1 VRSEP
6 PHRPVLALPSQ
17 ADVEKVELTGDWV
30 QGTGTNANGFT
41 TTPDGRA
48 LLVVNS
54 SNGQLHRVD
63 EDGVATLVDL
73 GGFTVT
79 NGDGLLREGRTLYA
93 VQNRLNQVAVI
104 ELDKRGLRGGLVDT
118 LTSPD
123 FDVPTTI
130 ARSGGD
136 LYLPNAR
143 FTTTPTPDTE
153 YWVTGIDD

>member
-1 VRSEP
+1 
-6 PHRPVLALPSQ
+6 
-17 ADVEKVELTGDWV
+17 V
-30 QGTGTNANGFT
+30 QNANGIT
-41 TTPDGRA
+41 TTPDRR

-54 SNGQLHRVD
+54 SNGLLYRVD
-63 EDGVATLVDL
+63 EDGMAEQVDL
-73 GGFTVT
+73 GGYVVT

-93 VQNRLNQVAVI
+93 VQNQ
-104 ELDKRGLRGGLVDT
+104 LDKFAVFRLSGDGRAGELRKT

-143 FTTTPTPDTE
+143 FTTPPTPTTE